1 MDMNLTIRS
10 AVLSAAVG
18 KASGFRSSVGISVGL
33 LTWFRGS
40 KYERWA
46 IGGSAVATAGE
57 LVGDKLPST
66 PSRLDPAPLGGRIV
80 AGAGAAYAIARRSG
94 DHPIPAAVVGGVSAV
109 AGSYAGH
116 AYRAWASKRVPPVA
130 AALVEDVVALSIGA
144 VVLKE
149 IGA

>member
-1 MDMNLTIRS
+1 MTLTLRS
-10 AVLSAAVG
+10 AVLSAALG

-40 KYERWA
+40 KHERWA
-46 IGGSAVATAGE
+46 VAGSTVAIAGE

-66 PSRLDPAPLGGRIV
+66 PSRLDPAPLGGRIA
-80 AGAGAAYAIARRSG
+80 AGAGAAYAVARRG
-94 DHPIPAAVVGGVSAV
+94 GEDPIPAVIIGGLSAV

-130 AALVEDVVALSIGA
+130 AAVAEDAVALSIGA
-144 VVLKE
+144 AVLRE
-149 IGA
+149 TLA